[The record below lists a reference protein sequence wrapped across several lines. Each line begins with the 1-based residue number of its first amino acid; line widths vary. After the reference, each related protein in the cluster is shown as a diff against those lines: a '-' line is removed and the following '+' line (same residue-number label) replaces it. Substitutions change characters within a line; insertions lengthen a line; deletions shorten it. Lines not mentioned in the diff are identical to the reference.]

1 MPYTLRQL
9 DPMARHSLR
18 LTAFVLIAAATGG
31 CRQAQAQDRLPSP
44 PVVLP
49 ASGDRQVTLTIRPR
63 PRVTVPAGRFTM
75 GASRADVQ
83 QARTMCTE
91 EVRDRGALRLELGSR
106 CAGRFEAEAPQ
117 TPVFLPAFAIDR
129 LEVSVADYAGCI
141 RAGACRGTTEVT
153 AMATSPLPIEGV
165 IHDEAESFC
174 RWRGGRLPTE
184 AEWEKAARGPG
195 PRIWPWG
202 GHWIDGRANHGQAA
216 PAGIGASARSAAG
229 AGRGEIRV
237 GDESPDEEDGFTA
250 RAPVG
255 SYPAGRSPFGVE
267 DMAGNVWEWT
277 STYFT
282 RDPPQTAA
290 RFDPRGPAFA
300 SERTI
305 RGGSYRTPPSDL
317 RVTRRMGLH
326 PEERMAGVGFR
337 CAYPAP

>member
-9 DPMARHSLR
+9 DPMASHSLR
-18 LTAFVLIAAATGG
+18 LSASVLIAATIGG
-31 CRQAQAQDRLPSP
+31 TSFAAP

-49 ASGDRQVTLTIRPR
+49 PASGDRHVTLTIRPR
-63 PRVTVPAGRFTM
+63 AQVTIPAGRFTM

-83 QARTMCTE
+83 QARTMCSE
-91 EVRDRGALRLELGSR
+91 ELRDRGALRLELGSR
-106 CAGRFEAEAPQ
+106 CAGRFEAETPQ
-117 TPVFLPAFAIDR
+117 VVVQLPAFAIDR
-129 LEVSVADYAGCI
+129 LEVSMADYGACV

-153 AMATSPLPIEGV
+153 ALATSHLPIEGV
-165 IHDEAESFC
+165 IHDEAESYC

-184 AEWEKAARGPG
+184 AEWEKAARGPRSG
-195 PRIWPWG
+195 VWPWG
-202 GHWIDGRANHGQAA
+202 RHWIDGRANHGQPA
-216 PAGIGASARSAAG
+216 PAGIGASARSAGGSG
-229 AGRGEIRV
+229 AGRGETRT
-237 GDESPDEEDGFTA
+237 GDESPDEQDGFAA

-255 SYPAGRSPFGVE
+255 SFPAGRSPYGVE

-277 STYFT
+277 STYFA
-282 RDPPQTAA
+282 REPPQAAA

-337 CAYPAP
+337 CAYPVR